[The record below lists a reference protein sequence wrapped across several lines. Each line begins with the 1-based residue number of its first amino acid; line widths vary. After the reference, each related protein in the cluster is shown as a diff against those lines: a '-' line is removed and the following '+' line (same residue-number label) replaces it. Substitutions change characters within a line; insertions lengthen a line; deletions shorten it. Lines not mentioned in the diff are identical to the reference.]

1 MGPAKMAELPKD
13 AVSDHRLQPQDVYGY
28 MMIKAASLDDA
39 IATGRQAPHMAL
51 GGTTIVRPCV
61 EIPM

>member
-13 AVSDHRLQPQDVYGY
+13 AVSDHRLQPQNVYGY
-28 MMIKAASLDDA
+28 MIKAASLDDA
-39 IATGRQAPHMAL
+39 IATARQAPHMAL
-51 GGTTIVRPCV
+51 GGTTIIRPCV